1 MAVSRL
7 VLILCLFVPAAV
19 WASDDDHDHD
29 DHGHEDHAEA
39 HDHDDHAHE
48 DHAAKGDDHSDH
60 VTRIEGLEI
69 LHAWAQATEGDEARI
84 FMEIAN
90 EGDTDLT
97 ITGGDTEIGG
107 AVTLMAI
114 SYSDGGKPVDIGTY
128 PLKAGAEID
137 LTPDGLFLHVADLS
151 QHLDQGMSFGMHID
165 IDPIGEV
172 EIVVEVEAADASTH
186 SHAGHN
192 H

>member
-1 MAVSRL
+1 MALSRL
-7 VLILCLFVPAAV
+7 ILILLLLAWGAA
-19 WASDDDHDHD
+19 WASDDDHGD
-29 DHGHEDHAEA
+29 
-39 HDHDDHAHE
+39 HDHDDHFQADAHD
-48 DHAAKGDDHSDH
+48 DHADDDGDH
-60 VTRIEGLEI
+60 VTRVDGLEI

-90 EGDTDLT
+90 EGDADLT
-97 ITGGDTEIGG
+97 IMGGDTDIGG
-107 AVTLMAI
+107 AVTVMAI
-114 SYSDGGKPVDIGTY
+114 SYSDGGKPVDIGTF

-137 LTPDGLFLHVADLS
+137 LTPDGLFLHVSDLS
-151 QHLDQGMSFGMHID
+151 QHLDQGMSFDMHVD

-172 EIVVEVEAADASTH
+172 EIVVEVEAADAATH